1 MYIQD
6 HIAILNAY
14 WEFNK
19 RSGIEK
25 MDFARENFLGIKT
38 LKEMGDLKRQLLQVT
53 SARCS
58 VANDRRCASRVCLS
72 QRCSESSFRTPQER
86 SGVPCGAGFRLIY
99 TFFTKNYLNHI
110 QMYYM

>member
-1 MYIQD
+1 MRAHTHTLCTCTFTQD

-38 LKEMGDLKRQLLQVT
+38 LKEMGDLKRQLLQVLAPRALPCKRAL
-53 SARCS
+53 ARSRKRRSSQQCS
-58 VANDRRCASRVCLS
+58 
-72 QRCSESSFRTPQER
+72 RT
-86 SGVPCGAGFRLIY
+86 
-99 TFFTKNYLNHI
+99 
-110 QMYYM
+110 

>member
-1 MYIQD
+1 MLLIDAHMYIQD

-72 QRCSESSFRTPQER
+72 QRAQRVRCARHRRGLAFLAAPASD
-86 SGVPCGAGFRLIY
+86 
-99 TFFTKNYLNHI
+99 
-110 QMYYM
+110 